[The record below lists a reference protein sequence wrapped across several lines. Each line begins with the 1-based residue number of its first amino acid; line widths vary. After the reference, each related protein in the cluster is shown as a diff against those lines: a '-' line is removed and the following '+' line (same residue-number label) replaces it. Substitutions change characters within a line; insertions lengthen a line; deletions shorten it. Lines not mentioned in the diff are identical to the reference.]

1 MRQTWRRLTFLH
13 WRYPPH
19 VVRPLLPR
27 GLDLDTF
34 AGDAWVGLVPF
45 KICNL
50 AGIPDFP
57 ETNVR
62 TYVVGPDGGRGVWF
76 FSLDAARLLAV
87 IGARAGYRLP
97 YYWASMGV
105 AEEQSTIRYHGS
117 RKWPHHPA
125 SAEILVQPGA
135 AYGAGELTDR
145 DHFLTARYCLYT
157 RMRGR
162 LGRAQI
168 EHPPWPLARAI
179 ALECRQTLI
188 EAAGLPPPD
197 GDPLAHYS
205 AEIDVKIGYPHRVD
219 CTDSRV
225 SLS

>member
-1 MRQTWRRLTFLH
+1 LH
-13 WRYPPH
+13 WRYSPEA
-19 VVRPLLPR
+19 VRPLLPR

-45 KICNL
+45 EICNL

-97 YYWASMGV
+97 YYWASMDVV
-105 AEEQSTIRYHGS
+105 AEADVVSYRS
-117 RKWPHHPA
+117 RRRRPHA
-125 SAEILVQPGA
+125 RAMSEIVVQPGA
-135 AYGAGELTDR
+135 PYRTGELTDR
-145 DHFLTARYCLYT
+145 DHFLTARYCLYNLT
-157 RMRGR
+157 HGQ

-188 EAAGLPPPD
+188 EAAGLPHPE
-197 GDPLAHYS
+197 GAPLVHYS
-205 AEIDVKIGYPHRVD
+205 AQIDVKIGYPHRVD